1 MSTNLDTIMRV
12 NAFKI
17 ALDPV
22 ASEARA
28 LAHSSVFGLG
38 EFNDKLAGLF
48 VEHLGNRASEV
59 AIDVVFLRE
68 VTADVPDGIEIHFI
82 NRRPTLAPGL
92 VKFEG
97 AVQNLA
103 VRSSHAVA
111 VFKILAVK
119 DTVVVGSSCF
129 PTVLTAHEEGERLS
143 LTDVPETL
151 YE

>member
-17 ALDPV
+17 SLDPI
-22 ASEARA
+22 AAEART

-38 EFNDKLAGLF
+38 EFNNKLASLF
-48 VEHLGNRASEV
+48 VEHLGDRASEV
-59 AIDVVFLRE
+59 AIDVIFLRE
-68 VTADVPDGIEIHFI
+68 VTTDVPDGVEIHFI

-103 VRSSHAVA
+103 VRSSHAIA

-129 PTVLTAHEEGERLS
+129 PTVLTAHEEGETIS
-143 LTDVPETL
+143 LGEVSNAL